1 MEQKRTTAAD
11 SFQAAFFA
19 LISNPA
25 KFRLYLLKNLPA
37 AFFSGLSIR
46 EVDTEHCS
54 VIVPFKWFTRNPF
67 RSTYF
72 ACMSMAAEMS
82 TGILAMGHIYNRKP
96 AISMLVTSVHGDFY
110 KKATA
115 KTLFICNE
123 GSRIRETIERAI
135 ALKVPQTIEV
145 TSSGYNEQNELIAT
159 FKITWSFKERNT

>member
-1 MEQKRTTAAD
+1 
-11 SFQAAFFA
+11 
-19 LISNPA
+19 
-25 KFRLYLLKNLPA
+25 
-37 AFFSGLSIR
+37 
-46 EVDTEHCS
+46 
-54 VIVPFKWFTRNPF
+54 
-67 RSTYF
+67 
-72 ACMSMAAEMS
+72 MAAEMS